1 MHIEATMPA
10 AVYRRCG
17 PASEVIS
24 IERMATPEPGVGE
37 VLVAVAMSGVNPHDT
52 KKRAGWLTT
61 QLPAEVIIPHSDGAG
76 IIVAVGPGV
85 SAARLQKRVWLH
97 GADHAR
103 PGSGAGAG
111 FVVVGDDHA
120 HELPVPAGFDAG
132 ACLGVPALTAHRAV
146 FADGPVHG
154 QSILV
159 TGGAGAV
166 AGYAIQLAVLG
177 GAYVIATASTPAKK
191 ALAASYGASLVI
203 DYRTDDVAAA
213 VLAATGGQGVDRIIE
228 VDFGANLDVCH
239 RVIKPNGVVAAYSS
253 TRVREP
259 VLPYYAFARKAVTLH
274 FIQGMLLTPA
284 MVSAAVAMLTPLLA
298 NGHLTHKI
306 AARFAFADIAKAHA
320 LLESGEALGK
330 VLVEGPDS
338 ELLK

>member
-17 PASEVIS
+17 PASEVLS

-85 SAARLQKRVWLH
+85 SAARLQQRVWLH

-146 FADGPVHG
+146 FADGPIHG

-259 VLPYYAFARKAVTLH
+259 VLPLLCVCAKGRHAALHSRHAVDARHGVSSRCHADATPCQRALDAQDRGPVRICRH
-274 FIQGMLLTPA
+274 RQGSRA
-284 MVSAAVAMLTPLLA
+284 
-298 NGHLTHKI
+298 
-306 AARFAFADIAKAHA
+306 
-320 LLESGEALGK
+320 SGK
-330 VLVEGPDS
+330 R
-338 ELLK
+338 